1 MKKSAILL
9 SILLSAGLVSKSYS
23 QKTLTKIWETDTL
36 ISTPESVV
44 FDTKSKALYVACIN
58 GAPTATNEK
67 SFISKLDLNGKITQL
82 KVTENLHAVKGLDV
96 LDGKIYVAEI
106 FKLVEIE
113 AKTGKV
119 IQKYEVPNATFL
131 NGVSVD
137 KKNKIVYFTDMRSD
151 RLWKLEKGQLVKVA
165 EGAPLKTP
173 NGVFF
178 ENDKLI
184 IGNGDGKILALDLK
198 TQQYATI
205 AEGMG
210 GLDGILS
217 DGQKGYFATEWRGK
231 IWHINPEGKT
241 QLLLDTVDAKMN
253 TADIEY
259 IPSQKT
265 LLVPTFWKNKVI
277 AYKVN

>member
-1 MKKSAILL
+1 MKKSTILL
-9 SILLSAGLVSKSYS
+9 SILLSTGIVSRSFS

-106 FKLVEIE
+106 FKLVEID
-113 AKTGKV
+113 ARTGQV
-119 IQKYEVPNATFL
+119 LHKYEVPNATFL

-137 KKNKIVYFTDMRSD
+137 QKNKVVYFTDMRSD

-241 QLLLDTVDAKMN
+241 QLLLDTVEAKMN

-259 IPSQKT
+259 IPSQKI

>member
-1 MKKSAILL
+1 MKKSTILL
-9 SILLSAGLVSKSYS
+9 SILLSTGIVSTSFS

-106 FKLVEIE
+106 FKLVEID
-113 AKTGKV
+113 ARTGQV
-119 IQKYEVPNATFL
+119 LHKYEVPNATFL

-137 KKNKIVYFTDMRSD
+137 QKNKVVYFTDMRSD

-259 IPSQKT
+259 IPSQKI

>member
-106 FKLVEIE
+106 FKLVEID
-113 AKTGKV
+113 AKIGKV
-119 IQKYEVPNATFL
+119 LQKYEVPNATFL

-259 IPSQKT
+259 IPSQK
-265 LLVPTFWKNKVI
+265 LYWYQLSGKIK
-277 AYKVN
+277 

>member
-1 MKKSAILL
+1 MKKSTILL
-9 SILLSAGLVSKSYS
+9 SILFSTGIVSTSFS

-96 LDGKIYVAEI
+96 LDGNIYVAEI
-106 FKLVEIE
+106 FKLVEID
-113 AKTGKV
+113 AKTGQV
-119 IQKYEVPNATFL
+119 LHKYEVPNATFL

-137 KKNKIVYFTDMRSD
+137 QKNKVVYFTDMRSD

-165 EGAPLKTP
+165 EGTPLKTP

-241 QLLLDTVDAKMN
+241 QLLLDTVEAKMN

-259 IPSQKT
+259 IPSQKI

>member
-1 MKKSAILL
+1 MKKSTILL
-9 SILLSAGLVSKSYS
+9 SILFSAGLVSKSFS

-106 FKLVEIE
+106 FKLVEID

>member
-9 SILLSAGLVSKSYS
+9 SILLSTGLVSTSFS

-44 FDTKSKALYVACIN
+44 FEPKSKALYVACIN

-106 FKLVEIE
+106 FKLVEID

-119 IQKYEVPNATFL
+119 LHKYEVPNATFL

-137 KKNKIVYFTDMRSD
+137 QKNKVVYFTDMRSD

-259 IPSQKT
+259 IPSQKI

>member
-106 FKLVEIE
+106 FKLVEID

-119 IQKYEVPNATFL
+119 LQKFEVPNATFL

-137 KKNKIVYFTDMRSD
+137 QKNKVVYFTDMRSD

>member
-106 FKLVEIE
+106 FKLVEID

-119 IQKYEVPNATFL
+119 LQKYEVPNATFL

-137 KKNKIVYFTDMRSD
+137 KKNKIVYFTDMRSN

>member
-1 MKKSAILL
+1 MENKEIQASEKWQI
-9 SILLSAGLVSKSYS
+9 IHDVMWHN
-23 QKTLTKIWETDTL
+23 Q
-36 ISTPESVV
+36 P
-44 FDTKSKALYVACIN
+44 FDFV
-58 GAPTATNEK
+58 
-67 SFISKLDLNGKITQL
+67 QL
-82 KVTENLHAVKGLDV
+82 EEDNFGFH
-96 LDGKIYVAEI
+96 
-106 FKLVEIE
+106 F
-113 AKTGKV
+113 
-119 IQKYEVPNATFL
+119 
-131 NGVSVD
+131 GV
-137 KKNKIVYFTDMRSD
+137 
-151 RLWKLEKGQLVKVA
+151 
-165 EGAPLKTP
+165 
-173 NGVFF
+173 F

>member
-1 MKKSAILL
+1 MKKSSILL
-9 SILLSAGLVSKSYS
+9 SILLFAGIVSRSFS

-44 FDTKSKALYVACIN
+44 FDPKSKALYVACIN

-67 SFISKLDLNGKITQL
+67 SFISKLDLNGKITHL
-82 KVTENLHAVKGLDV
+82 KVSENLHAVKGLDV

-106 FKLVEIE
+106 FKLVEID
-113 AKTGKV
+113 AKTGQV
-119 IQKYEVPNATFL
+119 LHKYEVPNATFL

-231 IWHINPEGKT
+231 IWHINSEGKT
-241 QLLLDTVDAKMN
+241 QLLLDTVEAKMN

-259 IPSQKT
+259 IPNQKI

>member
-106 FKLVEIE
+106 FKLVEID
-113 AKTGKV
+113 AKIGKV
-119 IQKYEVPNATFL
+119 LQKYEVPNATFL

>member
-106 FKLVEIE
+106 FKLVEID
-113 AKTGKV
+113 AKTGQV
-119 IQKYEVPNATFL
+119 LHKYEVPNATFL

>member
-36 ISTPESVV
+36 TSTPESVV

-58 GAPTATNEK
+58 DAPTATNEK

-106 FKLVEIE
+106 FKLVEID

-119 IQKYEVPNATFL
+119 LQKYEVPNATFL

-198 TQQYATI
+198 TQLYATI

>member
-1 MKKSAILL
+1 MKKSTILL
-9 SILLSAGLVSKSYS
+9 SILFSTGIVSTSFS

-44 FDTKSKALYVACIN
+44 FDTKSKSLYVACIN

-106 FKLVEIE
+106 FKLVEID
-113 AKTGKV
+113 AKTGQV
-119 IQKYEVPNATFL
+119 LHKYEVPNATFL

-137 KKNKIVYFTDMRSD
+137 QKNKVVYFTDMRSD

-231 IWHINPEGKT
+231 IWYINPEGKT
-241 QLLLDTVDAKMN
+241 QLLLDTVEAKMN

-259 IPSQKT
+259 IPSQKI

>member
-9 SILLSAGLVSKSYS
+9 SILLSAGLVSKSFS

-106 FKLVEIE
+106 FKLVEID

-119 IQKYEVPNATFL
+119 LHKYEVPNATFL

-165 EGAPLKTP
+165 EGHL
-173 NGVFF
+173 
-178 ENDKLI
+178 
-184 IGNGDGKILALDLK
+184 
-198 TQQYATI
+198 
-205 AEGMG
+205 
-210 GLDGILS
+210 
-217 DGQKGYFATEWRGK
+217 
-231 IWHINPEGKT
+231 
-241 QLLLDTVDAKMN
+241 
-253 TADIEY
+253 
-259 IPSQKT
+259 
-265 LLVPTFWKNKVI
+265 
-277 AYKVN
+277 

>member
-1 MKKSAILL
+1 MKKSTILL
-9 SILLSAGLVSKSYS
+9 SILLSTGIVSTSFS

-96 LDGKIYVAEI
+96 LDGNIYVAEI
-106 FKLVEIE
+106 FKLVEID
-113 AKTGKV
+113 AKTGQV
-119 IQKYEVPNATFL
+119 LHKYEVPNATFL

-137 KKNKIVYFTDMRSD
+137 QKNKVVYFTDMRSD

-259 IPSQKT
+259 IPSQKI

>member
-1 MKKSAILL
+1 MKKSTILL
-9 SILLSAGLVSKSYS
+9 SILLSTGIVSTSFS

-106 FKLVEIE
+106 FKLVEID
-113 AKTGKV
+113 AKTGQV
-119 IQKYEVPNATFL
+119 LHKYEVPNATFL

-198 TQQYATI
+198 TQLYATI

>member
-1 MKKSAILL
+1 MKKSTILL
-9 SILLSAGLVSKSYS
+9 SILFSAGLVSKSFS

-106 FKLVEIE
+106 FKLVEIDD
-113 AKTGKV
+113 KTGKV

>member
-1 MKKSAILL
+1 MKKSSILL
-9 SILLSAGLVSKSYS
+9 SILLFAGIVSRSFS

-44 FDTKSKALYVACIN
+44 FDPKSKALYVACIN

-67 SFISKLDLNGKITQL
+67 SFISKLDLNGKITDL

-106 FKLVEIE
+106 FKLVEID
-113 AKTGKV
+113 AKTGQV
-119 IQKYEVPNATFL
+119 LHKYEVLNATFL

-178 ENDKLI
+178 ENDKLM

-231 IWHINPEGKT
+231 IWHINSEGKT
-241 QLLLDTVDAKMN
+241 QLLLDTVEAKMN

-259 IPSQKT
+259 IPNQKI

>member
-1 MKKSAILL
+1 MKKSTILL
-9 SILLSAGLVSKSYS
+9 SILLSTGIVSRSFS

-106 FKLVEIE
+106 FKLVEID
-113 AKTGKV
+113 AKTGQV
-119 IQKYEVPNATFL
+119 LHKYEVPNATFL

-137 KKNKIVYFTDMRSD
+137 QKNKVVYFTDMRSD

-241 QLLLDTVDAKMN
+241 QLLLDTVEAKMN

-259 IPSQKT
+259 IPSQKI

>member
-36 ISTPESVV
+36 TSTPESVV

-106 FKLVEIE
+106 FKLVEID

-119 IQKYEVPNATFL
+119 LQKYEVPNATFL

>member
-44 FDTKSKALYVACIN
+44 FDIKSKALYVACIN

-106 FKLVEIE
+106 FKLVEID

-119 IQKYEVPNATFL
+119 LQKYEVPNATFL

>member
-1 MKKSAILL
+1 MKKSKILL

-23 QKTLTKIWETDTL
+23 QKMLSKIWETDTL

-44 FDTKSKALYVACIN
+44 YEPKDKSLYVTCIN
-58 GAPTATNEK
+58 GAPVASNQQ
-67 SFISKLDLNGKITQL
+67 SFVSKLDLNGKIIQL

-96 LDGKIYVAEI
+96 MDGKIYVAEI
-106 FKLVEIE
+106 FKLVEID

-119 IQKYEVPNATFL
+119 LRKYEVPNATFL

-137 KKNKIVYFTDMRSD
+137 KQNKIVYFTDMRSD
-151 RLWKLEKGQLVKVA
+151 RIWKLEKGQLVKVA
-165 EGAPLKTP
+165 EGEPLKTP

-178 ENDKLI
+178 EQDKLI
-184 IGNGDGKILALDLK
+184 IGNGDGKVLAFNLK
-198 TQQYATI
+198 NQQYSTI
-205 AEGMG
+205 AEGMEK
-210 GLDGILS
+210 LDGILS

-231 IWHINPEGKT
+231 IWHISPEGKT

-259 IPSQKT
+259 IPNQKL

>member
-1 MKKSAILL
+1 MKKSTILL
-9 SILLSAGLVSKSYS
+9 SILLSTGIVSRSFS

-106 FKLVEIE
+106 FKLVEID
-113 AKTGKV
+113 ARTGQV
-119 IQKYEVPNATFL
+119 LHKYEVPNATFL

-137 KKNKIVYFTDMRSD
+137 QKNKVVYFTDMRSD

-259 IPSQKT
+259 IPSQKI

>member
-1 MKKSAILL
+1 MKKSTILL
-9 SILLSAGLVSKSYS
+9 SILLSTGIVSTSFS

-106 FKLVEIE
+106 FKLVEID
-113 AKTGKV
+113 ARTGQV
-119 IQKYEVPNATFL
+119 LHKYEVPNATFL

-137 KKNKIVYFTDMRSD
+137 QKNKVVYFTDMRSD

-165 EGAPLKTP
+165 EGTPLKTP

-241 QLLLDTVDAKMN
+241 QLLLDTVEAKMN

-259 IPSQKT
+259 IPSQKI

>member
-1 MKKSAILL
+1 MKKSTILL
-9 SILLSAGLVSKSYS
+9 SILLSTGIVSRSFS

-106 FKLVEIE
+106 FKLVEID
-113 AKTGKV
+113 AKTGQV
-119 IQKYEVPNATFL
+119 LHKYEVPNATFL

-137 KKNKIVYFTDMRSD
+137 QKNKVVYFTDMRSD

-259 IPSQKT
+259 IPSQKI

>member
-1 MKKSAILL
+1 MKKSTILL
-9 SILLSAGLVSKSYS
+9 SILLSTGWVSTSFS

-106 FKLVEIE
+106 FKLVEID
-113 AKTGKV
+113 AKTGQV
-119 IQKYEVPNATFL
+119 LHKYEVPNATFL

-178 ENDKLI
+178 ENEKLI

-259 IPSQKT
+259 IPSQKI

>member
-36 ISTPESVV
+36 TSTPESVV

-106 FKLVEIE
+106 FKLVEID
-113 AKTGKV
+113 AKIGKV
-119 IQKYEVPNATFL
+119 LQKYEVPNATFL

-184 IGNGDGKILALDLK
+184 IGNGDGKIFALDLK

>member
-1 MKKSAILL
+1 MKKSTILL
-9 SILLSAGLVSKSYS
+9 SILLSTGIVSTSFS

-106 FKLVEIE
+106 FKLVEID
-113 AKTGKV
+113 AKTGQV
-119 IQKYEVPNATFL
+119 LHKYEVPNATFL

-137 KKNKIVYFTDMRSD
+137 QKNKVVYFTDMRSD

-241 QLLLDTVDAKMN
+241 QLLLDTVEAKMN

-259 IPSQKT
+259 IPSQKI

>member
-106 FKLVEIE
+106 FKLVEID
-113 AKTGKV
+113 AKTGQV
-119 IQKYEVPNATFL
+119 LHKYEVPNATFL

-198 TQQYATI
+198 TQLYATI